1 MTKKIIKTLFI
12 CMSLYIIIGNIFIKS
27 NAQSF
32 GKLTFKAEDE
42 NNNVIGNLMVSI
54 YQLAIIDDNGNIYL
68 NDDFDKFEIDIS
80 NLNNV
85 DLDNLKKYALNN
97 AHIFKSE
104 TTDKNG
110 SFTISNLPLGI
121 YFIIQNNNEEYIMQ
135 STLVKIPE
143 QSSNN
148 ILNYQVTVIPKII
161 KPQNLSNN
169 SKGNQLVNDK
179 FLPQTGIVEWP
190 VPVLVI
196 FAIILFS
203 IGWIQVY
210 NNKKKVE

>member
-1 MTKKIIKTLFI
+1 
-12 CMSLYIIIGNIFIKS
+12 
-27 NAQSF
+27 
-32 GKLTFKAEDE
+32 
-42 NNNVIGNLMVSI
+42 
-54 YQLAIIDDNGNIYL
+54 
-68 NDDFDKFEIDIS
+68 
-80 NLNNV
+80 
-85 DLDNLKKYALNN
+85 
-97 AHIFKSE
+97 
-104 TTDKNG
+104 
-110 SFTISNLPLGI
+110 
-121 YFIIQNNNEEYIMQ
+121 MQ
-135 STLVKIPE
+135 SKLVKIPE

-161 KPQNLSNN
+161 KSQNLSNN